1 MKISPIVRELL
12 RKRDVCSEADVLEFL
27 SQAPKLTY
35 DPFLLKD
42 MEEATVL
49 IEEHIKKGSSICIYG
64 DYDTDGIT
72 SVTLML
78 TALSKVTDK
87 LTYYIPSRFG
97 EGYGLNSDAVRKI
110 KEAGTDLIITV
121 DCGSLSVEEA
131 ELAKSLG
138 MDIIVTDHHTIT
150 DKHAECILLNPK
162 RPDDN
167 YPFDGLAG
175 VGVAFKLVQA
185 LTRKGVIPKSV
196 ISEVIDLVA
205 IGTIGD
211 IMPLLDENRTI
222 VKYGMKEI
230 KKGKREGLRKLMQVA
245 SIAPE
250 KLTSENIAYG
260 IVPRLN
266 AAGRMEDA
274 SLGVKLLIDDEG
286 LADSGIAAGA
296 KEKAPSKAELAV
308 KLNKC
313 NENRKNLQEE
323 TFEACVKMIEEEMAA
338 LGKTEPEDAII
349 LYAGKAHEGIT
360 GIVAGKLKDKY
371 NRPTMIVT
379 DIDEE
384 GTMLKGTGR
393 SIEGVNLY
401 ELLKTGEDLFVKFGG
416 HKGACGFSLP
426 AESFKTLRE
435 RVAAEMRKLKSAD
448 ASLLEKKSCAEME
461 LGLKDVSLELA
472 GQLALLAPFGEGNPA
487 PLFALE
493 GLALS
498 DVRFVGDGTHAK
510 FSVSQPGSRS
520 VQCMLFA
527 KAKECEELT
536 GGVGKVDIEAAVE
549 ENYFNGNTYL
559 QLIVKEIKEHID
571 GRD

>member
-1 MKISPIVRELL
+1 MEISPIVRELL

-42 MEEATVL
+42 MEEATDL
-49 IEEHIKKGSSICIYG
+49 IKAHLEKGSKICIYG

-87 LTYYIPSRFG
+87 LSYYIPSRFG
-97 EGYGLNSDAVRKI
+97 EGYGLNKDAVAKI
-110 KEAGTDLIITV
+110 KEAGADLIITV
-121 DCGSLSVEEA
+121 DCGSLSVEEV

-150 DKHAECILLNPK
+150 DKQADCILLNPK
-162 RPDDN
+162 RPDDS

-185 LTRKGVIPKSV
+185 LTRKGIIPKSV

-211 IMPLLDENRTI
+211 IMPLLGENRTI

-230 KKGKREGLRKLMQVA
+230 KKGNRAGLKALMNA
-245 SIAPE
+245 AAISPE
-250 KLTSENIAYG
+250 KLTSENIAFG

-266 AAGRMEDA
+266 AAGRMADA
-274 SLGVKLLIDDEG
+274 SLGVKLLIDDDG
-286 LADSGIAAGA
+286 LANSGISEGA
-296 KEKAPSKAELAV
+296 KEKAPSKAELAI
-308 KLNKC
+308 KLNRC
-313 NENRKNLQEE
+313 NDNRKTLQEE
-323 TFEACVKMIEEEMAA
+323 TFEACVKQIEEEMAA
-338 LGKTEPEDAII
+338 SGKTEPDDAII

-379 DIDEE
+379 DIDED

-426 AESFKTLRE
+426 AESLETLRE
-435 RVAAEMRKLKSAD
+435 RVLAEMKRLKDID
-448 ASLLEKKSCAEME
+448 ARLLEKKSCAEMT
-461 LGLKDVSLELA
+461 LGLRDVSLELA
-472 GQLALLAPFGEGNPA
+472 RQLELLAPFGEGNPA

-493 GLALS
+493 GLTLS

-510 FSVSQPGSRS
+510 FTASQPGSRY

-527 KAKECEELT
+527 RAKECKELAT
-536 GGVGKVDIEAAVE
+536 GTGKVDIEAAVE

-571 GRD
+571 G